1 MTRWYRTGVSH
12 GRHQR
17 ECSDVHDHA
26 DLVAP
31 IALYDARLVKSRGL
45 HDGSRPVATRIELL
59 TVDHAV
65 GDRVAHPEDRDA
77 AGDEALDLVHV
88 EALVDPADEQG
99 LGRVGLRADL
109 TVLALVDLV
118 GRDDQRED
126 AERRL
131 GEGLRPRRT
140 PRAHADVGVH
150 VELLPARGGAVLH
163 SRSPSRLWRTAMIA
177 GPAVSDL
184 RIRGPT
190 PTTLQPPAPTRP
202 ISLRDSPPPGPTRKC
217 TRAPFG
223 RGGGRVWGGGVPG
236 KRAFPPPPPRP
247 APA

>member
-45 HDGSRPVATRIELL
+45 HDGSRPVATRVELL
-59 TVDHAV
+59 TVEHAV
-65 GDRVAHPEDRDA
+65 GERVAHLEDRDA
-77 AGDEALDLVHV
+77 VGDEALDLVHV
-88 EALVDPADEQG
+88 EALVDPVDEQG

-163 SRSPSRLWRTAMIA
+163 SRSPRRLWRTAMIA
-177 GPAVSDL
+177 GPAGFHL
-184 RIRGPT
+184 RKRGPT
-190 PTTLQPPAPTRP
+190 PPDPQPPPPTP
-202 ISLRDSPPPGPTRKC
+202 STSLRDHPPSGPPPRSTR
-217 TRAPFG
+217 PPSG
-223 RGGGRVWGGGVPG
+223 RGGGRLP
-236 KRAFPPPPPRP
+236 
-247 APA
+247 

>member
-77 AGDEALDLVHV
+77 VGDEARDLVHV

-99 LGRVGLRADL
+99 LGRVGLRAVL

-150 VELLPARGGAVLH
+150 VELLPARGGALLH
-163 SRSPSRLWRTAMIA
+163 STSPSRLWGTAVIA
-177 GPAVSDL
+177 GPAGSPL
-184 RIRGPT
+184 RKHAPT
-190 PTTLQPPAPTRP
+190 PTH
-202 ISLRDSPPPGPTRKC
+202 
-217 TRAPFG
+217 
-223 RGGGRVWGGGVPG
+223 
-236 KRAFPPPPPRP
+236 PPPPPPPPSTSSCATPPSRP
-247 APA
+247 TPRCTRAAC

>member
-31 IALYDARLVKSRGL
+31 IALHDARLVKSRGL

-77 AGDEALDLVHV
+77 VGDETLDLVHV
-88 EALVDPADEQG
+88 KTLVDPVDEQG

-109 TVLALVDLV
+109 AVPALVDLV
-118 GRDDQRED
+118 GRTPPPESDPTR
-126 AERRL
+126 ARPRR
-131 GEGLRPRRT
+131 RPRRT
-140 PRAHADVGVH
+140 APIPR
-150 VELLPARGGAVLH
+150 
-163 SRSPSRLWRTAMIA
+163 RS
-177 GPAVSDL
+177 
-184 RIRGPT
+184 
-190 PTTLQPPAPTRP
+190 
-202 ISLRDSPPPGPTRKC
+202 
-217 TRAPFG
+217 
-223 RGGGRVWGGGVPG
+223 
-236 KRAFPPPPPRP
+236 
-247 APA
+247 